1 MNFVFRESFEFM
13 RFDFLVDKDLK
24 AWVIEVS
31 YNVILPHFLAE
42 ISFMATFLNLS
53 MHLPTPQLTVMDLM
67 FCDYDTGKSAGYR
80 VLHPVYEHGHF
91 HT

>member
-31 YNVILPHFLAE
+31 YIAFYLTSWLRSLLWPPSSFYQYISPLPDGL
-42 ISFMATFLNLS
+42 
-53 MHLPTPQLTVMDLM
+53 
-67 FCDYDTGKSAGYR
+67 
-80 VLHPVYEHGHF
+80 
-91 HT
+91 